1 MRQLKARGTRPLL
14 VNIVTIF
21 SFKEITTPRSV
32 FRKEH
37 TWRTINRPTSTSCL
51 CGSPEKGFLG
61 IFLVSFL
68 PRPRR
73 NSSRLFK
80 IREPIWVISFVHHKT
95 RSSGLSLGT
104 CIQRRCY
111 DSEVC
116 ETRRDFGMRVGR
128 VARLRRSTSTWS
140 WIRCRVR
147 TSHGDIAIRW
157 WINPHEKRDRMRID
171 ATHTYTH
178 ACTHKIV
185 SSWVL
190 RDETNAMHRYTMP
203 VLFVIAHGGR
213 QMRLP
218 RTAPIF

>member
-73 NSSRLFK
+73 NSFRLFK
-80 IREPIWVISFVHHKT
+80 IREPIWVISFIHHKT
-95 RSSGLSLGT
+95 RSSGLSLGAYVY
-104 CIQRRCY
+104 IY
-111 DSEVC
+111 
-116 ETRRDFGMRVGR
+116 RDGVMILKY
-128 VARLRRSTSTWS
+128 A
-140 WIRCRVR
+140 
-147 TSHGDIAIRW
+147 
-157 WINPHEKRDRMRID
+157 KRDVTLAWGSEELQGYAEALLHGHGFD
-171 ATHTYTH
+171 V
-178 ACTHKIV
+178 ACEPLTG
-185 SSWVL
+185 
-190 RDETNAMHRYTMP
+190 T
-203 VLFVIAHGGR
+203 
-213 QMRLP
+213 
-218 RTAPIF
+218 